1 MSWRLKGI
9 KIHLMQKWSLLISIH
24 LTSSTEEMDL
34 IMTKNMSVHSSLTA
48 IYWSPICMTVRLGW
62 TDCHTFVFYLYDSKA
77 RVD

>member
-1 MSWRLKGI
+1 MSLRLKGI

-48 IYWSPICMTVRLGW
+48 INLSLICMTVRLEW
-62 TDCHTFVFYLYDSKA
+62 TDCHILVSYLYDSKA
-77 RVD
+77 WVD